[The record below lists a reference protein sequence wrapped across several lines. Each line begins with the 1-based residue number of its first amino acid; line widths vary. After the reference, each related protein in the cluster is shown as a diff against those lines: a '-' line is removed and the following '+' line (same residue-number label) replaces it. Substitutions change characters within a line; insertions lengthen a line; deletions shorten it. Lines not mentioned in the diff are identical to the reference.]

1 MSNNRIW
8 SWSPPPPSSVKG
20 YRKVHRFSLQDC
32 EIMHAVFDGEGSSRL
47 SCPPVQLSQLLEHIH
62 GTAEVAVGASQ
73 DLLTVR
79 SYHHPVGAD
88 VQW

>member
-1 MSNNRIW
+1 
-8 SWSPPPPSSVKG
+8 
-20 YRKVHRFSLQDC
+20 
-32 EIMHAVFDGEGSSRL
+32 MHAVFDGEGSSRL